1 MLLSLSI
8 KNYALIESLETD
20 FSNQFSVITGETGA
34 GKSILL
40 GALGL
45 VLGNRADLTS
55 LKDKEQKCIIEAQF
69 SISNY
74 NLQSFFDENDMDYED
89 KTIIRREILP
99 TGKSRA
105 FVNDSPVNLQELQE
119 LGAMLLDIHSQ
130 HQTRE
135 LTEENY
141 QIDILDAVA
150 NNGSIV
156 ISYKNALSDFKA
168 TQKELKQLVAEK
180 EALVKEYEY
189 NSYLLNELL
198 AANLANGEQ
207 EDLEQELEQLS
218 NVEFIKENLERISAI
233 ANEEQVGALMN
244 LKEIKISLQK
254 IATFSNLYSQLQ
266 ERLTS
271 SLLEIEDIISECEQS
286 NEKILADP
294 ERLELVTTKLQSIY
308 NLQKKHQV
316 QTIAELITIQN
327 VIKDESNI
335 GYLAIS
341 ENANDIRAA
350 TDERKAFVLRTAIAV
365 GFVILIFSFVLS
377 RYFIKPIQNLVSYT
391 KVIKEKSQTKTN
403 IDSLKSRNDEL
414 GLLSNSLDDMTIEL
428 QKRVAHAENFS
439 TDLVHEIRNPLAS
452 LKSASEILQDT
463 NSSEQRLKLLNNVVD
478 KFVLVESKFT
488 HAGDPK
494 PLYFKENIENFK
506 SYEDKIVH
514 IVIDKFPDSIAYKPT
529 ESDVNKIY
537 QIHWFRENYQRNE
550 IELMGYFK
558 DILKYEK
565 KYRKFTILNILFNIL
580 YAVLGQQFLL
590 EIVEQKS
597 GWLSLSKF
605 IVQAITD
612 LK

>member
-69 SISNY
+69 AISNY

-99 TGKSRA
+99 SGKSRA

-150 NNGSIV
+150 NNGNNV
-156 ISYKNALSDFKA
+156 IAYKNALSDFKS
-168 TQKELKQLVAEK
+168 TQKELKQLITEK

-198 AANLANGEQ
+198 AANLVDGEQ
-207 EDLEQELEQLS
+207 EELEQELEQLS
-218 NVEFIKENLERISAI
+218 NVEFIKENFERILAI
-233 ANEEQVGALMN
+233 ANEEQVGAIMN
-244 LKEIKISLQK
+244 LKEIKVSLQK
-254 IATFSNLYSQLQ
+254 IAAFSTQYAQLQ

-271 SLLEIEDIISECEQS
+271 SLLEIEDIVSECEQN

-294 ERLELVTTKLQSIY
+294 ERLELVNTKLQSIY

-316 QTIAELITIQN
+316 QTVAELLVIQNELDAKVIRVDDLDGAIQKLQTELNSQQAKVDELANTVFENRKKTAPILIEKIKAILSQLGMVEANFQIEINHTYSYYPKGKDEVILLFSANKGTSFGLLKKVASGGEMSRIMLAIKAILANYSKLPTIIFDEIDTGVSGEIAIKMGEIMKEMSVTMQVFAITHLPQIAAKGSSHYKVSKRNQGDTTISELNLLTSEERIQQIAEMLSGKDITDSALQH
-327 VIKDESNI
+327 
-335 GYLAIS
+335 A
-341 ENANDIRAA
+341 
-350 TDERKAFVLRTAIAV
+350 KA
-365 GFVILIFSFVLS
+365 
-377 RYFIKPIQNLVSYT
+377 
-391 KVIKEKSQTKTN
+391 
-403 IDSLKSRNDEL
+403 
-414 GLLSNSLDDMTIEL
+414 
-428 QKRVAHAENFS
+428 
-439 TDLVHEIRNPLAS
+439 
-452 LKSASEILQDT
+452 
-463 NSSEQRLKLLNNVVD
+463 LLN
-478 KFVLVESKFT
+478 
-488 HAGDPK
+488 
-494 PLYFKENIENFK
+494 
-506 SYEDKIVH
+506 
-514 IVIDKFPDSIAYKPT
+514 
-529 ESDVNKIY
+529 
-537 QIHWFRENYQRNE
+537 
-550 IELMGYFK
+550 
-558 DILKYEK
+558 
-565 KYRKFTILNILFNIL
+565 
-580 YAVLGQQFLL
+580 
-590 EIVEQKS
+590 
-597 GWLSLSKF
+597 
-605 IVQAITD
+605 
-612 LK
+612 